1 MADEL
6 KELEDQLQRGQQ
18 AMWYYYERRSAGLS
32 DAEKITL
39 AQETLKLG
47 PFGIFQSMAETGRYK
62 LRHPTKTEIELLED
76 RLREEP
82 VKLMSYRRRSLG
94 MKYERERIEAAREV
108 LAMPSF
114 SRARETFE
122 HLWAKRNAAGEPGAT
137 N

>member
-94 MKYERERIEAAREV
+94 MKTVAERIEIAKKLIETA
-108 LAMPSF
+108 PF
-114 SRARETFE
+114 SRAQEKFE
-122 HLWAKRNAAGEPGAT
+122 RLWAEEARGRCARC
-137 N
+137 